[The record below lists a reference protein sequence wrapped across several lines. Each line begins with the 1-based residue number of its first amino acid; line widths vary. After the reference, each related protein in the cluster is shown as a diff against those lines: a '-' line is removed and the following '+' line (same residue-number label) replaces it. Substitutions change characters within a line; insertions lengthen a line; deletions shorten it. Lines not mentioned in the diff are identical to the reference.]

1 MLELRLTMKM
11 DLIFE
16 QIKDLDMLEILI
28 SRAKNDGQISGVVPH
43 LVDDG
48 L

>member
-1 MLELRLTMKM
+1 MKM